1 MKTVTVRIEDHLKAQ
16 AEEVLARHG
25 VSPTE
30 AVNHLYLYLAQHGQ
44 LPFRVRPV
52 SESPE
57 DVYSNML
64 QQVRAVNTL
73 IVSVSG
79 LPADAPERPGIIRHC
94 HYRCR
99 QLLQDIERNTG
110 FMAGV
115 HCRDPQPRTSGE
127 DTGDY
132 WRWMVRQL
140 RLAVSALESP
150 APDLAATLNGVSGQI
165 TGLYWQL
172 ATWIDLYALQESD
185 DSRKP
190 ENPDRRNSSE

>member
-1 MKTVTVRIEDHLKAQ
+1 MKTVTVRIEDQLKAQ

-30 AVNHLYLYLAQHGQ
+30 AVNHLYLYLVQHGQ

-79 LPADAPERPGIIRHC
+79 LPADAPERPGVIRHC
-94 HYRCR
+94 QHRCR
-99 QLLQDIERNTG
+99 QLQQDIERNTG

-115 HCRDPQPRTSGE
+115 GCRDPLPRTGDE

-140 RLAVSALESP
+140 RLAVSALESL
-150 APDLAATLNGVSGQI
+150 APDLSATLNGVSGQI
-165 TGLYWQL
+165 TSLYWQL
-172 ATWIDLYALQESD
+172 ATWIDLYVLEESD
-185 DSRKP
+185 AT
-190 ENPDRRNSSE
+190 RRLA

>member
-1 MKTVTVRIEDHLKAQ
+1 MKTVTVRIEDQLKAQ

-73 IVSVSG
+73 LVSVSG
-79 LPADAPERPGIIRHC
+79 LPAGAPERPGIIRHC
-94 HYRCR
+94 HHRCR

-115 HCRDPQPRTSGE
+115 RCRDPLPRTGDG

-150 APDLAATLNGVSGQI
+150 APDLAATLNGVAGQI
-165 TGLYWQL
+165 TSLYWQL

-190 ENPDRRNSSE
+190 ENPDRRETRE

>member
-1 MKTVTVRIEDHLKAQ
+1 MKTVTVRIEDQLKAQ

-94 HYRCR
+94 HHRCR

-115 HCRDPQPRTSGE
+115 RCRDLQPSTGDE

>member
-1 MKTVTVRIEDHLKAQ
+1 MKTVTVRIEDQLKAQ

-30 AVNHLYLYLAQHGQ
+30 AVNNLYLYLAQHGR

-57 DVYSNML
+57 EVYSDML

-79 LPADAPERPGIIRHC
+79 LPADAQERPGVVRHC
-94 HYRCR
+94 LHRCR
-99 QLLQDIERNTG
+99 QLQQDIELNTG

-115 HCRDPQPRTSGE
+115 RCRDPLPRTGDE
-127 DTGDY
+127 DTSDY

-150 APDLAATLNGVSGQI
+150 APDLSATLNGVSGQI
-165 TGLYWQL
+165 NSLYWQL
-172 ATWIDLYALQESD
+172 ATWIDLYELP
-185 DSRKP
+185 KP
-190 ENPDRRNSSE
+190 DQTGRLV